1 METRGQYG
9 RLVGRETTEHT
20 LELTTD
26 EKELI
31 LKLYDYGLKVLQEES
46 DRDCLNAVIAK
57 LKDTIWP

>member
-9 RLVGRETTEHT
+9 HLVGRETTEHT

-26 EKELI
+26 EKELV
-31 LKLYDYGLKVLQEES
+31 LKLYYYGLNALQEKS

-57 LKDTIWP
+57 LRDTIRP